1 MSDTSIIEVI
11 KQRRQELEAIKAEL
25 KTEFFGLDA
34 IIDRIIDSVSTWYL
48 LPQALSYPVIINLWG
63 LTGVGKTQLV
73 RNLVKKL
80 KFQDKFVEIQMDG
93 FSIGSGFYQDSVCS
107 ILQASSIGEGETGI
121 LLLDEFQRFRTIEL
135 DKNDDPKELEVKRF
149 QDVWMLLSDGKFS
162 SDYSLYS
169 KIEREL
175 TQSMY
180 DDDWKKAGEESN
192 TAEEELADELN
203 TSSSGETT
211 PEEIGKP
218 VANKKRR
225 KKKKVIIRKYKLSP
239 WEAVDYKK
247 LLKLKEPVAE
257 IMTWDLQ
264 KINYL
269 CHEALKN
276 RPSSEIDYSKLLIF
290 VCGNLDEAYRMV
302 GGIEDCD
309 TDADIFHNL
318 TKKISIIDIKAAL
331 MERFRKEQI
340 ARLGN
345 NHIIY
350 PSLSKRSY
358 ELIIEATAKKYTT
371 KLQQNIGVKFELGQT
386 VYDEIY
392 NNSVF
397 PAQGTRPVF
406 SSVHQILSSPLVDL
420 AIWAVEND
428 KYNVS
433 VHINGETSILSGSYV
448 DDVTWNEIT
457 KDIPVQLDI
466 RTQRLRNTIDFNT
479 LVAVH
484 EAGHGMVFAFLNNCP
499 PSEIKINLAT
509 FKGGF
514 TGYDEEEATN
524 KQVFLDSMSIALA
537 GRAAEEVVFGEINIT
552 TGAWRD
558 LQVASDMAARYYKQM
573 AFGDTVAQIRY
584 PQNHEWAPSN
594 FKDYD
599 KKIEKLVEDRMA
611 VAKKAII
618 DHADLFK
625 IIVNELLQNKAIK
638 AADFMEM
645 AKPYLPDL
653 QPTVE
658 AMIAPYR
665 KLWEKFDATVQNP
678 C

>member
-350 PSLSKRSY
+350 PSLSKRS
-358 ELIIEATAKKYTT
+358 
-371 KLQQNIGVKFELGQT
+371 
-386 VYDEIY
+386 
-392 NNSVF
+392 
-397 PAQGTRPVF
+397 
-406 SSVHQILSSPLVDL
+406 
-420 AIWAVEND
+420 
-428 KYNVS
+428 
-433 VHINGETSILSGSYV
+433 
-448 DDVTWNEIT
+448 
-457 KDIPVQLDI
+457 
-466 RTQRLRNTIDFNT
+466 
-479 LVAVH
+479 
-484 EAGHGMVFAFLNNCP
+484 
-499 PSEIKINLAT
+499 
-509 FKGGF
+509 
-514 TGYDEEEATN
+514 
-524 KQVFLDSMSIALA
+524 
-537 GRAAEEVVFGEINIT
+537 
-552 TGAWRD
+552 
-558 LQVASDMAARYYKQM
+558 
-573 AFGDTVAQIRY
+573 
-584 PQNHEWAPSN
+584 
-594 FKDYD
+594 
-599 KKIEKLVEDRMA
+599 
-611 VAKKAII
+611 
-618 DHADLFK
+618 
-625 IIVNELLQNKAIK
+625 
-638 AADFMEM
+638 
-645 AKPYLPDL
+645 
-653 QPTVE
+653 
-658 AMIAPYR
+658 
-665 KLWEKFDATVQNP
+665 
-678 C
+678 